1 MGHNAS
7 LTFNYDGSQLE
18 VNLHSSLNQAQN
30 LVTPYNQKSSS
41 ARARRRKR
49 RREAR
54 NSQQIEEVNI
64 TTDDY
69 QHAMTDRDQAE
80 IIQYEGE
87 DGSLSRKEDL
97 PTSISLNDRNDIN
110 LLDLPSTLPTMQAEI
125 DRKIMME
132 TNAVL
137 AQFSGLESNYYKI
150 EDKIHALN
158 SDAAITD
165 ENIARLGCRLTNV
178 EHFLRDRGLVLP
190 LLD

>member
-54 NSQQIEEVNI
+54 NSQQIEEVNV

-69 QHAMTDRDQAE
+69 QAE

-87 DGSLSRKEDL
+87 DGSLSRQEDL
-97 PTSISLNDRNDIN
+97 PTPISLNDRNDMN